1 MLARITAADA
11 LLRHLDALAWE
22 SFQPDRELEDES
34 SPGPPSPHTAR
45 AAADAARAFPS
56 AMVAQMRGQPL
67 PAGAVRGPAGP
78 AGKAG
83 WARLS
88 GGGDD
93 AMLLS
98 TEALGLLLAWR
109 LALDLRARSS
119 SRLQGNMAGFVRQ
132 QALLPTLLNVAFA
145 HVALGLPAVD
155 GPMPIARCGSLEQM
169 PDAGLLCDEDCGADA
184 MERLGGHLFLCAVQA
199 LPALARQWYNGL
211 DRVTATRV
219 ERMTAA
225 SVTPVLLGREVAAVQ
240 ESSGEHEELG
250 IRASV
255 AAREITAS
263 YVKDEAVLEMVL
275 RVPAAYP
282 LRPVEVDGTKR
293 LGVGEATWRKW
304 LLGMRTLL
312 DNRDGSLVDAV
323 LLWKRNIDKVFEGV
337 EECPICYTVIHLVN
351 GTLPKLPCHT
361 CRHRFHSACLFK
373 WFQTANKSACP
384 LCQTPWYS

>member
-1 MLARITAADA
+1 MLARTIATDV
-11 LLRHLDALAWE
+11 LLRHLDGLAWE
-22 SFQPDRELEDES
+22 SFQPDRELEDENS
-34 SPGPPSPHTAR
+34 GGPPSPGTVR
-45 AAADAARAFPS
+45 ANADAARAFPS
-56 AMVAQMRGQPL
+56 VLVVQMRGQHL
-67 PAGAVRGPAGP
+67 AVNGARGGARGGIRGGAGAAGISDEE
-78 AGKAG
+78 GI
-83 WARLS
+83 
-88 GGGDD
+88 
-93 AMLLS
+93 LLS
-98 TEALGLLLAWR
+98 TESLGLMLAWR

-119 SRLQGNMAGFVRQ
+119 SRLQGNIAGFIRQ

-155 GPMPIARCGSLEQM
+155 GPGALVRCGSLEQM
-169 PDAGLLCDEDCGADA
+169 PDPALLCDEEKGADA

-211 DRVTATRV
+211 DRVTAGRV

-351 GTLPKLPCHT
+351 GSLPRLACHT

>member
-1 MLARITAADA
+1 MTA
-11 LLRHLDALAWE
+11 
-22 SFQPDRELEDES
+22 
-34 SPGPPSPHTAR
+34 G
-45 AAADAARAFPS
+45 
-56 AMVAQMRGQPL
+56 
-67 PAGAVRGPAGP
+67 
-78 AGKAG
+78 
-83 WARLS
+83 
-88 GGGDD
+88 
-93 AMLLS
+93 
-98 TEALGLLLAWR
+98 
-109 LALDLRARSS
+109 
-119 SRLQGNMAGFVRQ
+119 
-132 QALLPTLLNVAFA
+132 
-145 HVALGLPAVD
+145 
-155 GPMPIARCGSLEQM
+155 
-169 PDAGLLCDEDCGADA
+169 
-184 MERLGGHLFLCAVQA
+184 
-199 LPALARQWYNGL
+199 
-211 DRVTATRV
+211 RV
-219 ERMTAA
+219 ERLTAG

-250 IRASV
+250 IRASL

-351 GTLPKLPCHT
+351 GTLPRLPCHT
-361 CRHRFHSACLFK
+361 CRHKFHSACLYK